1 MHEHTQRTLCRLGF
15 VACCILPTLGTLGW
29 ACRLGSSGH
38 VASCEAQLVRRLGL
52 TARIGAVEHPRPGQT
67 RMCDVVLAEPETH
80 ETVAR
85 LPRLEITASRRGT
98 MVRLSEPRIVATALA
113 GLWIRLNQQ
122 LAATDD
128 PLRLEAKAL
137 VWQGPAAEYTLNN
150 IAGGVSFADKIG
162 QAYLSFTLD
171 TPAAHPVRMRVVR
184 DRRHAPAHVT
194 WELQSPEAAIPCGL
208 AWPWIDVP
216 SWMGDACRF
225 RGTLRGQQS
234 GAGSR
239 TEIVGH
245 FVEVDLRQLVS
256 EHFPH
261 HLSGLAELQ
270 VHSARLVDGRIEQLS
285 AAAVG
290 GPGQVSRSLLAGG
303 WEMLEMPAGPLPPPA
318 VDRIAYERLALAF
331 LLDARGLVVEGRC
344 SKDLPGAVL
353 IDANKVLLN
362 RPERPQSVASLV
374 RLLCPPTPHVVP
386 HVREAESL
394 LRVLPLPSTPVGA
407 AAPAIE
413 SSAPRTASA
422 IP

>member
-1 MHEHTQRTLCRLGF
+1 
-15 VACCILPTLGTLGW
+15 
-29 ACRLGSSGH
+29 
-38 VASCEAQLVRRLGL
+38 
-52 TARIGAVEHPRPGQT
+52 
-67 RMCDVVLAEPETH
+67 MCAVVLAEPETH

-85 LPRLEITASRRGT
+85 LPRLEVTATSRGT
-98 MVRLSEPRIVATALA
+98 VVRLSEPRVVATALA
-113 GLWIRLNQQ
+113 GLWTRLNQQ

-128 PLRLEAKAL
+128 PLRLEANAL
-137 VWQGPAAEYTLNN
+137 VWQGPDAEYTLNN
-150 IAGGVSFADKIG
+150 VAGGVSFADKIG
-162 QAYLSFTLD
+162 QAYLSFALD
-171 TPAAHPVRMRVVR
+171 SRAAHPVRMRVLR

-208 AWPWIDVP
+208 AWPWLDVP
-216 SWMGDACRF
+216 TWMGAACRF
-225 RGTLRGQQS
+225 RGTVRGQQS
-234 GAGSR
+234 GTHSR

-331 LLDARGLVVEGRC
+331 LLDARGLVIEGRC
-344 SKDLPGAVL
+344 SKDSPGAVL

-407 AAPAIE
+407 AAPATE

-422 IP
+422 LP